1 MIYNLFELRSI
12 KREQSA
18 DGKEE
23 EKKGFGISK
32 PEIQRISCT
41 QNLAKDLRSRATGCP
56 PPRKFGRTF
65 VLMGRKFQEG
75 GGNFGPRS
83 YNN

>member
-32 PEIQRISCT
+32 PEI
-41 QNLAKDLRSRATGCP
+41 P
-56 PPRKFGRTF
+56 
-65 VLMGRKFQEG
+65 GRKIREF
-75 GGNFGPRS
+75 PAPKIWLRT
-83 YNN
+83 